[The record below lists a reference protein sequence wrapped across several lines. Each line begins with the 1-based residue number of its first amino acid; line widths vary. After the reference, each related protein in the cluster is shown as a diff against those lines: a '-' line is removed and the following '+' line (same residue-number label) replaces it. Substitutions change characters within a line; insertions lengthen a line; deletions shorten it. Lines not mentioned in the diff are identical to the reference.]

1 MLFFTSTRNL
11 FSTQMSAHDLEDTS
25 VQVHHSRGLL
35 WVDEDTNNRTGSL
48 HFSDLYNDSSTS
60 PSTKSDADSPYPT
73 CPLLQVNQTE
83 SVRLASEL
91 RRWIGNLPEHYN
103 FSTTQ
108 EQQHNFDLNTISEFI
123 FPDDTIKS
131 LFHQIKN
138 VKNYIKKKS
147 KRREAIAAI
156 RQDRTK
162 DIVATPSHANKI
174 QVYNP
179 NTRQDIKYAELFEEL
194 RRQDDTFYV
203 VSFSGDHLLL
213 PALAH
218 NKTFR
223 PKMSLM
229 MPSVGPNGTYTSEFI
244 TLMQID
250 CEVVNTS
257 LIQIKEKLIPKHLRS
272 KGASTAHHADGSE
285 NLRTS
290 HRTKVDR
297 TFDRMSQPNYTISEN
312 VSDEATV
319 EAKDFN
325 KLYKPYFVGKSFR
338 DRKLAEP

>member
-1 MLFFTSTRNL
+1 
-11 FSTQMSAHDLEDTS
+11 MSARDLEDTS

-35 WVDEDTNNRTGSL
+35 WADEDTNNLTSSIHL
-48 HFSDLYNDSSTS
+48 TNLYNDSSTS
-60 PSTKSDADSPYPT
+60 PSTKSDAASPYPT

-91 RRWIGNLPEHYN
+91 RRWIGDLPEHYN
-103 FSTTQ
+103 FSSSQ
-108 EQQHNFDLNTISEFI
+108 EQQHNFNLNTISEFL

-131 LFHQIKN
+131 LFHKIKN

-147 KRREAIAAI
+147 KRRAAAAAI
-156 RQDRTK
+156 QQERRNN

-179 NTRQDIKYAELFEEL
+179 NSRQDMKYAELFEEL

-229 MPSVGPNGTYTSEFI
+229 LPSVGPNGTYSSEFI

-257 LIQIKEKLIPKHLRS
+257 LIHIKEKLIPKHLRS
-272 KGASTAHHADGSE
+272 KAATTGPANTENVRTAQ
-285 NLRTS
+285 
-290 HRTKVDR
+290 RTKVDR

-325 KLYKPYFVGKSFR
+325 KLYKPYFVGKTFL
-338 DRKLAEP
+338 DRKLAIP

>member
-1 MLFFTSTRNL
+1 
-11 FSTQMSAHDLEDTS
+11 MSAQNLEDTS

-35 WVDEDTNNRTGSL
+35 WVDEDTNNLTSSIHL
-48 HFSDLYNDSSTS
+48 TNLYNDSSTS
-60 PSTKSDADSPYPT
+60 PSTKSDAASPYPT
-73 CPLLQVNQTE
+73 CPLLHVNQTE

-91 RRWIGNLPEHYN
+91 RRWIGDLPEHYN
-103 FSTTQ
+103 FSSTK
-108 EQQHNFDLNTISEFI
+108 EQQHKFDLNTISEFL
-123 FPDDTIKS
+123 FPDDTMKS

-147 KRREAIAAI
+147 KRRAAAAAI
-156 RQDRTK
+156 QQARTN
-162 DIVATPSHANKI
+162 DIVAAPSHANKI

-179 NTRQDIKYAELFEEL
+179 NTQDMKYAELFEEL

-229 MPSVGPNGTYTSEFI
+229 LPSVGPNGTYTSEFI

-272 KGASTAHHADGSE
+272 KGAATGQANTNGSE
-285 NLRTS
+285 NIRTAQ
-290 HRTKVDR
+290 RTKVDH
-297 TFDRMSQPNYTISEN
+297 TSQPNYTISEN
-312 VSDEATV
+312 VSNEATV

-325 KLYKPYFVGKSFR
+325 NLYKPYFVDKSFR
-338 DRKLAEP
+338 DRKLPEP

>member
-1 MLFFTSTRNL
+1 
-11 FSTQMSAHDLEDTS
+11 MSAQDLEDTS

-35 WVDEDTNNRTGSL
+35 WVDEDTNNVTSSIHL
-48 HFSDLYNDSSTS
+48 TNLYNDSSTS
-60 PSTKSDADSPYPT
+60 PSTKSDAASPYPT

-91 RRWIGNLPEHYN
+91 RRWIGDLPEHN
-103 FSTTQ
+103 FSTSQ
-108 EQQHNFDLNTISEFI
+108 QQQHNFDLNTISDFL

-138 VKNYIKKKS
+138 VKNYIKKKT
-147 KRREAIAAI
+147 KRRAAAAAI
-156 RQDRTK
+156 QQERTN

-179 NTRQDIKYAELFEEL
+179 ITRHDMKYAELFEEL

-229 MPSVGPNGTYTSEFI
+229 LPSVGPNGTYTSDFI

-272 KGASTAHHADGSE
+272 KGAATGQANTDGSE
-285 NLRTS
+285 NLRTAQ
-290 HRTKVDR
+290 RTKVDR

-325 KLYKPYFVGKSFR
+325 KLYRPYFVDKSFR
-338 DRKLAEP
+338 DRKLAQP

>member
-1 MLFFTSTRNL
+1 
-11 FSTQMSAHDLEDTS
+11 MSAQDLEDTS
-25 VQVHHSRGLL
+25 VQVRQSRGLL
-35 WVDEDTNNRTGSL
+35 WVNEDNDTSSSIHFTN
-48 HFSDLYNDSSTS
+48 LYNDSSTS
-60 PSTKSDADSPYPT
+60 SSTNSDDATPYPT
-73 CPLLQVNQTE
+73 CPLLHVNQTE

-103 FSTTQ
+103 FSTSQ
-108 EQQHNFDLNTISEFI
+108 EQQHNFDLNTISEFL
-123 FPDDTIKS
+123 FPDNTIKS

-147 KRREAIAAI
+147 KRRAAAAAL
-156 RQDRTK
+156 QQQRTN
-162 DIVATPSHANKI
+162 DIVATPSDANKI

-179 NTRQDIKYAELFEEL
+179 NTRQDMKYAELFEEL

-229 MPSVGPNGTYTSEFI
+229 LPSVGPNGTYTSEFI

-272 KGASTAHHADGSE
+272 KGTTNGPTNTDGTENIRTAQ
-285 NLRTS
+285 
-290 HRTKVDR
+290 RTKVDR
-297 TFDRMSQPNYTISEN
+297 TFERMSQPNYTISEN

-325 KLYKPYFVGKSFR
+325 KLYKPYFVDKSFR
-338 DRKLAEP
+338 DRKLTDP